1 MRTGLLLPILTM
13 TAARRVTAA
22 GELSAAALLPLLPLL
37 PPPVALADSHAALH
51 ADLSTTALNITTGQ
65 KVVFMEFP
73 TALSVVSISSR
84 LERPFVQCHGFS

>member
-37 PPPVALADSHAALH
+37 PPPVALADSHAAH
-51 ADLSTTALNITTGQ
+51 CT
-65 KVVFMEFP
+65 P
-73 TALSVVSISSR
+73 T
-84 LERPFVQCHGFS
+84 